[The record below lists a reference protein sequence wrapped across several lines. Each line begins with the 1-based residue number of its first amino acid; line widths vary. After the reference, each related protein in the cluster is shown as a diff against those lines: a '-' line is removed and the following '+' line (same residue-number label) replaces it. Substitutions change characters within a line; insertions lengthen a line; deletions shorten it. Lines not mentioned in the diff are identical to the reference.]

1 MKTTPLFA
9 TAAMACILLVPP
21 VSANRTTVK
30 PDDAAA
36 KKSAGAISTV
46 TRAAAEVAL
55 SQGATFMLSKQIPDG
70 SWLQH
75 PAITSLAVMAL
86 LQSPEA
92 KTPAVKKAV
101 ERGLDFVVKFVQPD
115 GSIWNKANPDEY
127 PNYTTSIATIAL
139 VTANRP
145 QDQKILRA
153 ARDFLLGSQF
163 KDVPGNDESYGGIGY
178 GKAKRPD
185 LSNTQ
190 WALEALKATEH
201 LDQEPLCKDPAK
213 AKEADLAWNR
223 ALQFVSR
230 CQNLKETN
238 DQTWVSTNPDDKGGF
253 IYKPGESKAGTVDE
267 DGAGLRSYG
276 SMTYAGLKSMVYAK
290 VSKDDPRV
298 KAAIEWISHHYTFDE
313 NPGMKDA
320 GLYYYLHTCAKAL
333 SALGTGNLVDSNGV
347 QRAWR
352 EEFIRTLVA
361 KQKVSGEWVNANG
374 RWWESQAELST
385 AYSMMALGIAL
396 GGTP

>member
-1 MKTTPLFA
+1 
-9 TAAMACILLVPP
+9 
-21 VSANRTTVK
+21 
-30 PDDAAA
+30 
-36 KKSAGAISTV
+36 
-46 TRAAAEVAL
+46 
-55 SQGATFMLSKQIPDG
+55 MLSKQIPDG

-92 KTPAVKKAV
+92 RTPAVKKAV

-213 AKEADLAWNR
+213 AKEADLAWSR

-253 IYKPGESKAGTVDE
+253 IYKPGESKAGTVEE

-276 SMTYAGLKSMVYAK
+276 SMTYAGLKSMIYAK

-333 SALGTGNLVDSNGV
+333 SALGTGNLVDANGV

-361 KQKVSGEWVNANG
+361 KQKVGGEWVNANG